1 MSRPGAGVMRFAVL
15 LAAALVALAPVH
27 PARGQPAPPAPPPPE
42 PLWPAG
48 APGALGTGEEDRPAL
63 AAYLPPRDKAVG
75 AAVVVCP
82 GGSYVRLAANH
93 EGAQVAR
100 WLTDRGVA
108 AFVLRYRLGPRYHH
122 PVPLQDVLRAI
133 RTVRARAAR
142 LGVRPDRIGV
152 WGFSAGGHLAS
163 SAATLFDEGDA
174 KAADPL
180 DRVSARPDFAVLA
193 YPVIRMAGEGTHE
206 RSRNALLGENPPAT
220 LAEKVST
227 DRRVTARTPPTFLF
241 HTSDDATVP
250 VENSLAFYRAL
261 RQAGVPA
268 ELHVYEQGRHGLGL
282 AASDPAVASWTERLA
297 VWLQRRGV
305 LPARPP

>member
-1 MSRPGAGVMRFAVL
+1 MSGSWP
-15 LAAALVALAPVH
+15 LAAVAGAVALAALAA
-27 PARGQPAPPAPPPPE
+27 PARGQPAPAADPQPE
-42 PLWPAG
+42 LLWPGG
-48 APGALGTGEEDRPAL
+48 APGALGEGDADRPAL
-63 AAYLPPRDKAVG
+63 TAFLPPPQRAVG

-93 EGAQVAR
+93 EGTQVAR
-100 WLTDRGVA
+100 WLADHGVA

-122 PVPLQDVLRAI
+122 PAPLQDVLRAV

-142 LGVRPDRIGV
+142 LGVRPDHIGV

-163 SAATLFDEGDA
+163 SAATLFDAGDPRA
-174 KAADPL
+174 VDPI

-193 YPVIRMAGEGTHE
+193 YPVIRMTGEGTHE
-206 RSRNALLGENPPAT
+206 RSRDALLGQSPPAA
-220 LAEKVST
+220 LAEKLST
-227 DRRVTARTPPTFLF
+227 DRQVTARTPPTFLF

-261 RQAGVPA
+261 RRAGVPA

-282 AASDPAVASWTERLA
+282 AASDPAVSSWTERLL

-305 LPARPP
+305 LPAGERGRPP